1 MVNCIKWLL
10 LISIFTLVL
19 GFWLLPPLPLLAG
32 LAVALVAY
40 PLVLNFSV
48 RVERER

>member
-1 MVNCIKWLL
+1 
-10 LISIFTLVL
+10 
-19 GFWLLPPLPLLAG
+19 LLAG
-32 LAVALVAY
+32 LAVALIVY